1 MPASDFRPTLSRN
14 LFIALSLT
22 LLALPVAVWL
32 LREPLAGFYIANGLT
47 GLGLALNGV
56 IVAFFLAGC
65 LRLLTLLWRYMGEE
79 YAIARFIDD
88 LRRHGGRLAV
98 DDDDRTL
105 IARRYRSM
113 LLANRQGATPD
124 HAALA
129 QLLVAGESSR
139 SSLPRYVNNILIL
152 TGVFG
157 TIVSLS
163 IALVGTSDLL
173 AAAGGDTS
181 GINVVVHGMSTALS
195 TTMTAIVCYVIFGYF
210 YLRFTNVQTRII
222 SAIEQITADY
232 LMPRF
237 RVAAEHVNEETV
249 RLIASLK
256 QVAERLQQAQDR
268 QEDHEALLLKA
279 LQDHNGHMEDIA
291 QQLLATRRLLKT
303 GFRLSDGEVH

>member
-1 MPASDFRPTLSRN
+1 MPASDFRPTASRN
-14 LFIALSLT
+14 LFVALSLT

-32 LREPLAGFYIANGLT
+32 LRRPLAGFYAANGLT
-47 GLGLALNGV
+47 DLGLVLNGL
-56 IVAFFLAGC
+56 IVAFFLAGS

-79 YAIARFIDD
+79 YAIDRFLDA
-88 LRRHGGRLAV
+88 LRRHPGEIPVER
-98 DDDDRTL
+98 DDRSL

-113 LLANRQGATPD
+113 QLANRQGATPD

-129 QLLVAGESSR
+129 QVLVAGESSR

-195 TTMTAIVCYVIFGYF
+195 TTMTAIVCYVVFGYF
-210 YLRFTNVQTRII
+210 YLRFTNVQTRLV
-222 SAIEQITADY
+222 STIEQITADY

-237 RVAAEHVNEETV
+237 RIRAEHVNEEIG
-249 RLIASLK
+249 RLINSLR
-256 QVAERLQQAQDR
+256 QAAERLQQAQDR
-268 QEDHEALLLKA
+268 QEDQEALLRKA

-291 QQLLATRRLLKT
+291 QQLLATRRLLKA
-303 GFRLSDGEVH
+303 GFRLTDAEAH